1 MSFVVEVEAFDD
13 AVMCESPCWQS
24 PSLKRQLWKQI
35 FKLENIK
42 YQTKNYPIATF
53 EEQNFGNKQM
63 RTESVMIKFAV
74 LILLVLC
81 KQGST
86 NEEESTCPFQT
97 GSSTYGYKIHSCFTL
112 VQVHLQALMQTIN
125 DADAYCRNRFKNG
138 QMAVFTALD
147 KQIAEPSK
155 WSPSNVELKILNGG
169 RLKLKKIKQLT
180 SGTVRYTF
188 QMFTST
194 FAGNIYTFN
203 RMNSLNENNSWS
215 MIVPEF
221 KLLRYD
227 KNIEKLLNIQ
237 NIGEDICTTIVKS
250 NNTNNY
256 SVGRSF
262 LCNDIHSNSHWNS
275 IICKHDPYENCLL
288 QGVVKCKTVSP
299 QKCILV
305 NGAQI
310 ARNATQPYGKQC
322 DIREMV
328 ENQYKIN
335 CPCKFDE
342 IVCMNKRRN
351 SAQLNTKDDEYCEC
365 PLEYCRY
372 DPTCN
377 SSPKMCKM
385 NKSNGIFQCLCPPSV
400 VLKNLTES
408 QIEEENFEK
417 VLKSTTE
424 TSSNVTNINNG
435 IERQDEETTMITAS
449 QSPSTITLTEVTENI
464 TMHKTTPAAF
474 QLTTNTDNNDFSA
487 TSTETIKTTTIDN
500 LSTMTTSSTI
510 TATHT
515 STINSVS
522 PTKNITKS
530 RLEGFH
536 IYSLFSLKL
545 DDSFHNLSPNYYQR
559 IYLESSGVVILPE
572 VINPIETEHATTFIY
587 LNTLSRISFEN
598 YTVITNRCGYAQLE
612 GNASNEYKP
621 EYFHIR
627 GKLNDKNIAFY
638 LENSTADEPNACW
651 QNFDNKEL
659 ILFIDGS
666 ARIKPFSTATV
677 KTEEKQT
684 EEVPMYT
691 IAFTG
696 EIILKN
702 SRFDLKWHTK
712 PNDEM
717 SKEEFFA
724 NLNLKNTKKNKTVH
738 TGSDRKEYVKLFNL
752 SIIEIIIIVC
762 IAFLLI
768 LLISTKLHVQ
778 QKNKKKKKNKKK
790 NNKQPYDQNENEN
803 SSQAEEML
811 YENLNSDR
819 VFQFIKSPNN
829 PKTDYG
835 GYSESSKSYHTI
847 YQKNEKFCNSQTA
860 ISSETEITKTS
871 DPMTDRKLIGAS
883 SCKTDTDT
891 IETETATETGEYS
904 DSSEAT
910 VSEQTAETSTSL
922 NTDTDQSK
930 ESTKDDE
937 TTANCS
943 EIKKVCPEIKICP
956 QNEKTQNPRSE
967 VIKVSSK
974 GNVTTWRSYIS

>member
-1 MSFVVEVEAFDD
+1 LLNDFDQRSAD
-13 AVMCESPCWQS
+13 
-24 PSLKRQLWKQI
+24 
-35 FKLENIK
+35 
-42 YQTKNYPIATF
+42 YPIATF
-53 EEQNFGNKQM
+53 EEQM

-86 NEEESTCPFQT
+86 NEEESTCPFET

-408 QIEEENFEK
+408 QTEEENFEK

-435 IERQDEETTMITAS
+435 IERQE
-449 QSPSTITLTEVTENI
+449 
-464 TMHKTTPAAF
+464 
-474 QLTTNTDNNDFSA
+474 
-487 TSTETIKTTTIDN
+487 TTTIDN
-500 LSTMTTSSTI
+500 LSTMTTSSTV

-803 SSQAEEML
+803 SSQTEEML